1 MKKFMKTTF
10 ISFLIVCAIRFI
22 TLIFGVFPNIPYW
35 PLFALGISIFC
46 AIVAVTRGKVFIV
59 VGILAAIA
67 AVCGLVYLAIM
78 FIGALFSSP
87 YTITS
92 IILLVIFFGGTGCT
106 ILVIIFD

>member
-10 ISFLIVCAIRFI
+10 ISFLIVCAIRLI
-22 TLIFGVFPNIPYW
+22 TFIFGVFPNIPYW
-35 PLFALGISIFC
+35 PLFALGIAIFC
-46 AIVAVTRGKVFIV
+46 GIVAVTHGKVFIV

-87 YTITS
+87 YTLTS
-92 IILLVIFFGGTGCT
+92 IILLLIFFGGTGGT